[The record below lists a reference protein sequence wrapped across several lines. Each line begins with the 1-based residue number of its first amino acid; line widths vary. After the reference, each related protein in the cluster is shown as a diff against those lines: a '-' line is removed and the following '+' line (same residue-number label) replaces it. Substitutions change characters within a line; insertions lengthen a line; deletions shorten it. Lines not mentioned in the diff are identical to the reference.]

1 MATSFIKSYTINHM
15 TKTLKPIY
23 WKEYGRR
30 YGTPC
35 WQKTTQAN
43 AKPDKTIIV
52 DRYREAKKRLET
64 HDTRSYNWQ
73 RFR

>member
-23 WKEYGRR
+23 WKKSGRR

-43 AKPDKTIIV
+43 AKPDKTIII

-64 HDTRSYNWQ
+64 
-73 RFR
+73 

>member
-1 MATSFIKSYTINHM
+1 M

-23 WKEYGRR
+23 WEESGRR

-35 WQKTTQAN
+35 WQKTTQVT

-52 DRYREAKKRLET
+52 DRYKEAKKRLVT
-64 HDTRSYNWQ
+64 
-73 RFR
+73 